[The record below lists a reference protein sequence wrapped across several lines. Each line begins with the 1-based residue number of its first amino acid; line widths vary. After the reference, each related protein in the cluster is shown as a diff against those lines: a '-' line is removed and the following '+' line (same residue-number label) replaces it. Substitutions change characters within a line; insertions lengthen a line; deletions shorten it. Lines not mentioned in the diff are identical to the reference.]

1 MSRSYRKYYSFS
13 HIQSDTK
20 QGKAW
25 KKIDRR
31 RTRAKAKV
39 SEDGVELAKKCAR
52 GNLYVGKY
60 FSESDYEYVAS
71 RRSPGYSPK
80 RVKHHFLGK

>member
-1 MSRSYRKYYSFS
+1 MSRSYRKYHGLS
-13 HIQSDTK
+13 HTQSNTK

-25 KKIDRR
+25 KKIDRK
-31 RTRAKAKV
+31 RTRAQAKA

-71 RRSPGYSPK
+71 RRSLGYSPK
-80 RVKHHFLGK
+80 RVKHRFLGK